1 MFKRLKGEVEMIRR
15 YAVVQKYENGVWSN
29 FSCRFFLRGI
39 KGALLEYD
47 YQRRKNPDQRFRIA
61 KGQADFNI
69 K

>member
-15 YAVVQKYENGVWSN
+15 YAVVQRYENGVWSD

-47 YQRRKNPDQRFRIA
+47 CQRRKNPDQRFRIA
-61 KGQADFNI
+61 KGKADFKI
-69 K
+69 I